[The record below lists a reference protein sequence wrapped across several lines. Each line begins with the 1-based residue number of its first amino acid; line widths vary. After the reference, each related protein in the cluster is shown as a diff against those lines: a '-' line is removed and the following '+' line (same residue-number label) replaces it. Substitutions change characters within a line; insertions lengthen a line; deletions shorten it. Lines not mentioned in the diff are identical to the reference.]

1 MMFYLYCGNTIIDN
15 FLINVNIEIEFILKE
30 RRLIMVYDK
39 VQDYIKSNNLSGN
52 SSFEKLCGLGNGTVS
67 GWKDGNP
74 RVETLIKIESAT
86 GIPVSKW
93 LQEE

>member
-1 MMFYLYCGNTIIDN
+1 
-15 FLINVNIEIEFILKE
+15 
-30 RRLIMVYDK
+30 MVYDK